1 MKKRF
6 LLLSFMAITAS
17 YSLVSCSSDDDFGTE
32 QVQSSALVLS
42 FQGEE
47 IATYKSLTVDIL
59 EVNTGKKISATI
71 DGKNMHALEV
81 LRGSYK
87 ITVNGK
93 VVTGNGEEVTVGGT
107 STVDI
112 KGTAENIS
120 IPLFIKQF
128 NEDFIIEEVFYT
140 GVKTPQGK
148 NYNSSRYFKLTNN
161 TDKTLYADKL
171 IVGQSD
177 FLTSVDHKVTPYHPE
192 KAFAVKGVMVLPGSG
207 TEYPV
212 LPGDFIVIADNAIN
226 HNAVTST
233 AFDLSKANFEF
244 PSSNPALGQVDNPSV
259 PNVEVIYSQMAFN
272 MFFLHSSGVEAYV
285 LARFP
290 EGESAT
296 TFLTNNTYK
305 YEYVNSAGT
314 ITKKTVY
321 EIPNTWIVDGM
332 NNAVPD
338 KLLQMLTSPSIDAG
352 WTGVGTYWNDAE
364 RLGKSVRRKVLGKME
379 NGKNMYKDT
388 NNSTEDFIKNAEP
401 SLKNGIVH

>member
-42 FQGEE
+42 FQGEG
-47 IATYKSLTVDIL
+47 IATYKSLTVEIL
-59 EVNTGKKISATI
+59 EINTGKMTSATI
-71 DGKNMHALEV
+71 DGKNMHSLEV
-81 LRGSYK
+81 LKGSYK

-107 STVDI
+107 STIDI
-112 KGTAENIS
+112 KGAAENIS
-120 IPLFIKQF
+120 ISLFIKQF

-207 TEYPV
+207 TEHPV

-305 YEYVNSAGT
+305 YEYVNAAGT

-352 WTGVGTYWNDAE
+352 WTGVGTFWNDAE